1 MTFECYWKSMQ
12 SWVGMK
18 LFVFVVH
25 LLFWNLQKSSLV
37 YRECGILQTVTHY
50 GPQSADKAPY
60 LPPGDMLSSSVGLN
74 PGNLHQ
80 YPGDILESVVI
91 HSVTNYLGLPFLDVK
106 SA

>member
-1 MTFECYWKSMQ
+1 
-12 SWVGMK
+12 MK

-80 YPGDILESVVI
+80 YPGDILVWKWFSKLFSHFKQI
-91 HSVTNYLGLPFLDVK
+91 YYAMGMS
-106 SA
+106 